1 MSSQP
6 LDFSP
11 VAVTFQAIG
20 TLLLALV
27 LGQIA
32 RTLGL
37 RYVQRWAMA
46 FGAMFLAIVAVR
58 VYITTQH
65 PWPWWLVYLLV
76 QWVFLALLFAGCRDL
91 VDSPVPLKLLGLA
104 TPLALAAAILI
115 VVAAPDFGALFMIE
129 SAIVSVVVAICFV
142 VVGRLPQ
149 RTVGWQMMRLSL
161 ALITIFYI
169 AYIPLYAVARH
180 GVTVPYLDSS
190 SLADLLAYVLL
201 GFSMVLVAADGARR
215 ELTDAVAAL
224 QIARDQLS
232 IKANTDPL
240 TAALSRHAFH
250 AMPREMS
257 GTVVMADVD
266 RLKSINDV
274 EGHAAGDEAIRAVA
288 NAIRTRVR
296 ADDLLFR
303 WGGDEFLVVMPQ
315 LPLELVMQR
324 FSTLDRPITTPRGTT
339 LTVSWGA
346 AAFPDAS
353 HLDEAIRA
361 ADQAMYARKA
371 VARAG

>member
-1 MSSQP
+1 MSSTP

-37 RYVQRWAMA
+37 RYAQRWALA

-58 VYITTQH
+58 IYIATVN
-65 PWPWWLVYLLV
+65 PWPWWLIYLLV

-91 VDSPVPLKLLGLA
+91 AESPFPLKLLGYA

-115 VVAAPDFGALFMIE
+115 VIAAPDFGALFMIE
-129 SAIVSVVVAICFV
+129 TGIVSIVAAVCFV
-142 VVGRLPQ
+142 IVGRITQ

-161 ALITIFYI
+161 ALITILYA
-169 AYIPLYAVARH
+169 AYIPLYAMARQ
-180 GVTVPYLDSS
+180 GITVPYLDSS
-190 SLADLLAYVLL
+190 SLADLLADVLL

-215 ELTDAVAAL
+215 ELTDAVEAL
-224 QIARDQLS
+224 QTVRDQLA

-257 GTVVMADVD
+257 GTVVMVDVD
-266 RLKSINDV
+266 RLKKINDA

-288 NAIRTRVR
+288 NAIRIRVR

-303 WGGDEFLVVMPQ
+303 WGGDEFLVILPQ
-315 LPLELVMQR
+315 LPLEIVTQR
-324 FSTLDRPITTPRGTT
+324 FADLDRPITTPRGRT

-346 AAFPDAS
+346 AAFPDADQ
-353 HLDEAIRA
+353 LDESIRA